1 MPVKSE
7 FYDSVCV
14 LSPDGDLTITEGDA
28 ARTLVE
34 EAIDDRQVV
43 DFVVDF
49 EACGHVDSEGLE
61 ILLWIKARCEQ
72 LFGQVKLVNLDENLR
87 KIMEITR
94 LAHRFDATGDLAG
107 ALKAMR

>member
-28 ARTLVE
+28 ARTLVD

-49 EACGHVDSEGLE
+49 EACGYVDSEGLE
-61 ILLWIKARCEQ
+61 ILLWIKRRCED
-72 LFGQVKLVNLDENLR
+72 LFGQVKLVNLDENLK

>member
-1 MPVKSE
+1 MPLKSE
-7 FYDSVCV
+7 FYESVCV

-28 ARTLVE
+28 AKALVE
-34 EAIDDRQVV
+34 AAIDDRQVV

-61 ILLWIKARCEQ
+61 LLLWIKRRCEE
-72 LFGQVKLVNLDENLR
+72 LFGQIKLVNLDDNLK

-94 LAHRFDATGDLAG
+94 LAHRFEAAPDLAG
-107 ALKAMR
+107 ALKTMR